1 MSAEDPGAGSARDD
15 ALYARTTSEKP
26 YELEASP
33 SRQVPRV
40 ASGDQKIKTAPI
52 YLASQILIV
61 FITTIYMAKINSH
74 NWLANLG
81 EPPKTLDDK
90 RVTDL

>member
-26 YELEASP
+26 YELEASA

-40 ASGDQKIKTAPI
+40 ASGDRKIKTAPV
-52 YLASQILIV
+52 YLAPSILIV
-61 FITTIYMAKINSH
+61 FITSIYRAKVNSH

-81 EPPKTLDDK
+81 EPPKSVDDK